1 MRTRQHEKARET
13 PVLTHITGVFASLL
27 RFALLPSIYAPE
39 KRHFGASGLWTFGPK
54 SSLGERGSLA
64 PTSRFGCDT
73 IRHVVLYYLRI
84 RLQIER
90 FFMPPQHIIDPSTLD
105 VNNIISTR
113 DDIYALLPHRYEFE
127 RLMGTIYEDRETVTM
142 AGYYDLPETDFWVR
156 GHIPGRPLF
165 PGVMMIETAAQ
176 LVSYLCL
183 KYSDDSTNSGFLG
196 FSAVDGVKFR
206 GSVTHGQKL
215 VITGRLEDIRPRRI
229 RGYTQGFVDGK
240 MVYEGMITGMW
251 L

>member
-1 MRTRQHEKARET
+1 
-13 PVLTHITGVFASLL
+13 
-27 RFALLPSIYAPE
+27 
-39 KRHFGASGLWTFGPK
+39 
-54 SSLGERGSLA
+54 
-64 PTSRFGCDT
+64 
-73 IRHVVLYYLRI
+73 
-84 RLQIER
+84 
-90 FFMPPQHIIDPSTLD
+90 MPPQQIIDPSTLD
-105 VNNIISTR
+105 VNNIVSTR
-113 DDIYALLPHRYEFE
+113 DDIYAVLPHRYEFE

-156 GHIPGRPLF
+156 GHIPGRPLL

-183 KYSDDSTNSGFLG
+183 KLSDDSANSGFLG

>member
-1 MRTRQHEKARET
+1 M
-13 PVLTHITGVFASLL
+13 
-27 RFALLPSIYAPE
+27 
-39 KRHFGASGLWTFGPK
+39 
-54 SSLGERGSLA
+54 
-64 PTSRFGCDT
+64 
-73 IRHVVLYYLRI
+73 
-84 RLQIER
+84 
-90 FFMPPQHIIDPSTLD
+90 
-105 VNNIISTR
+105 
-113 DDIYALLPHRYEFE
+113 
-127 RLMGTIYEDRETVTM
+127 
-142 AGYYDLPETDFWVR
+142 PETDFWVR

-183 KYSDDSTNSGFLG
+183 KDSDPATTSGFLG